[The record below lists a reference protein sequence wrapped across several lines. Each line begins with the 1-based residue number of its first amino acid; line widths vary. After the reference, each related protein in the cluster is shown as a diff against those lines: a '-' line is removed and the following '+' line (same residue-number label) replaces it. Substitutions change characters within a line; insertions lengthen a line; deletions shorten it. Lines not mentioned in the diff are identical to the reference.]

1 MIIPFVFLVISI
13 VVEILGVLQITKKAQ
28 RSALNWYF
36 FAICTTIASQ
46 TLNIAM
52 LYYTAFLEG
61 VTLIGSSYSFSNY
74 NIFSSSTKLLVVPL
88 IFAFVLNLSKMK
100 SKGLKVLQH
109 ILVTVNIA
117 AFLALVIIVVLPID
131 TIRVLSSP
139 SFSVW
144 FILPIILSFCCIIYL
159 LYKWIKEAS
168 LKRDRMQAVTMTISS
183 MIILSSFF
191 AILAFPNSWGEV
203 ITFIGAMI
211 FIVICNHYANQYNSF
226 SFNITNLAGYVYSSV
241 KLPVLILDVSG
252 NIMLCNA
259 SSESFF
265 QKSADQI
272 IKLKLFDL
280 FTFENGF
287 SSPGLHKKEAIVFNY
302 DAISR
307 VKGQKCQISFN
318 YIYDKYDE
326 MICTVAIVTDITE
339 KENLIRELNESKAII
354 EKYNRELQFEVE
366 RQTVNIRN
374 LQEAIVY
381 SMSDLIEKKDGY
393 TGGHTRR
400 VSGYVSI
407 MLGELARRGFS
418 FTEPEIKRVAESSLL
433 HDMGKIAIPDSIL
446 LKNGKLTA
454 DEFDVMKSHSS
465 AGADSLQKSMQFA
478 KDNKF
483 LENAFAMAKHHHEKW
498 NGGGYPDGKSGEEIP
513 FLARVTAIADVYDAL
528 RSERPYK
535 EPFSREKAKAIILE
549 ENGHQFD
556 PDLVN
561 VFLSVEPE
569 FNAICESY
577 KLI

>member
-1 MIIPFVFLVISI
+1 MF
-13 VVEILGVLQITKKAQ
+13 
-28 RSALNWYF
+28 
-36 FAICTTIASQ
+36 
-46 TLNIAM
+46 
-52 LYYTAFLEG
+52 
-61 VTLIGSSYSFSNY
+61 
-74 NIFSSSTKLLVVPL
+74 
-88 IFAFVLNLSKMK
+88 
-100 SKGLKVLQH
+100 
-109 ILVTVNIA
+109 
-117 AFLALVIIVVLPID
+117 
-131 TIRVLSSP
+131 
-139 SFSVW
+139 
-144 FILPIILSFCCIIYL
+144 
-159 LYKWIKEAS
+159 KWIKLAS

-183 MIILSSFF
+183 LVIFSSFF
-191 AILAFPNSWGEV
+191 FFLSFPDLNAEI
-203 ITFIGAMI
+203 ITFSGTMI
-211 FIVICNHYANQYNSF
+211 FIIICNHYANQYNSF
-226 SFNITNLAGYVYSSV
+226 SFNITNLAEYVYTAV

-252 NIMLCNA
+252 DIMLCNA

-265 QKSADQI
+265 RKSADELS
-272 IKLKLFDL
+272 KLRLFDL
-280 FTFENGF
+280 FNFGNGF
-287 SSPGLHKKEAIVFNY
+287 SSLELHKKDANVFNY
-302 DAISR
+302 DAISL
-307 VKGQKCQISFN
+307 VGEQKCQISIN

-326 MICTVAIVTDITE
+326 MICTVVIVTDITE
-339 KENLIRELNESKAII
+339 KEDLIKQLNESKAII
-354 EKYNRELQFEVE
+354 EKYNRELQVEVD

-418 FTEPEIKRVAESSLL
+418 LTEPEIKRAAESSLL

-465 AGADSLQKSMQFA
+465 AGADSLHKSMQFA

-498 NGGGYPDGKSGEEIP
+498 NGGGYPDGKKGQDIP

-535 EPFSREKAKAIILE
+535 EPFSREKARTIILE
-549 ENGHQFD
+549 ENGRQFD
-556 PDLVN
+556 PDLVD
-561 VFLSVEPE
+561 VFLAVEPE

-577 KLI
+577 VNEIQLRSEEEKKFP